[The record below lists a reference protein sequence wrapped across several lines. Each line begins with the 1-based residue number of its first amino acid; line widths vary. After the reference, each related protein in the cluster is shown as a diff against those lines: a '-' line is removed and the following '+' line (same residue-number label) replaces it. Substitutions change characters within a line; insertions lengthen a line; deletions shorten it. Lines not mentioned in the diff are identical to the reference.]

1 MNGFNFEGV
10 LESLDDAEVGPHQRE
25 QSASAKFA
33 SMAVPL
39 GQTVRATHGDFLRRE
54 IELSTAAVGPSNLA
68 DTNALSRGCS
78 KDIRQIELELALS
91 DEMSLT
97 EIRERRREFLW
108 RHHPDRATHN
118 SEEANGQAAI
128 ANMLFDRAI
137 QKRSRK

>member
-1 MNGFNFEGV
+1 MNRFNFEGV
-10 LESLDDAEVGPHQRE
+10 LASLDDAEVGPHQRE
-25 QSASAKFA
+25 QSEASKFA
-33 SMAVPL
+33 SMAAPL
-39 GQTVRATHGDFLRRE
+39 GQPAKATHGDFLRRE
-54 IELSTAAVGPSNLA
+54 SELHTAAAGPSNLA
-68 DTNALSRGCS
+68 DTNALSQGWS

-91 DEMSLT
+91 DEMSLA